1 MLFIRILNYL
11 RGYLLIT
18 VGGRFPE
25 RFMNICVHRGIRVW
39 DVSSKGGTFK
49 CKMAAEDFF
58 RIRDIARITGAR
70 VRIKRRLGLMFLLR
84 RYRRRWPAV
93 IGLILFA
100 AILYIT
106 ATRIMSID
114 ITGNERVP
122 DDEIRRLLAGCGV
135 SVGRSTA
142 DIDPDTVRNELIMN
156 SDDLAWVGVN
166 VRGSRVYIEVVERL
180 DSESVPHI
188 TEEEC
193 NLVASKDGV
202 ISRLEVKQGQTM
214 VKKGDGVRKG
224 DVLVSGV
231 MDSVYGGFR
240 LVHSYGE
247 VYALTEYSAKKE
259 YPLTY
264 TERVYT
270 GSEKTLYGVKLF
282 GREFDLYTKA
292 MDPGEGYEEERNE
305 NSVTVPWINSEFGGV
320 AKRFRE
326 YTDTQTHRTVQEALE
341 TGIAELTEQ
350 VEQSVPDDAEIISKE
365 NDHNILSGD
374 TVEVKVTYICSE
386 NIAEEEEI
394 DKSLIDKNENLDYD
408 IEEDTNE

>member
-39 DVSSKGGTFK
+39 DVSSRGGTFI

-58 RIRDIARITGAR
+58 RIRDIARITGAH
-70 VRIKRRLGLMFLLR
+70 VRIKRRLGLVFLLR

-122 DDEIRRLLAGCGV
+122 ENEIRRLLADCGV

-247 VYALTEYSAKKE
+247 VYASTEYSAKKE
-259 YPLTY
+259 YSLTY

-270 GSEKTLYGVKLF
+270 DNEKTLYGVKLF
-282 GREFDLYTKA
+282 GREFNLYTKA
-292 MDPGEGYEEERNE
+292 MSPGDGYEEERGE
-305 NSVTVPWINSEFGGV
+305 HSFTVPWINSEFGGV
-320 AKRFRE
+320 TKRYRE
-326 YTDTQTHRTVQEALE
+326 YTDTQTHRTVQEAVE
-341 TGIAELTEQ
+341 TGIEELTEQ
-350 VEQSVPDDAEIISKE
+350 VEQSVPEGAEIISKE

-374 TVEVKVTYICSE
+374 TVEVEVTYICSE

-408 IEEDTNE
+408 IEEDTND